1 VAMTTRM
8 AQPQGGAI
16 CRTRPILAL
25 CGCGEYASAPLVNL
39 ECFLSKEVLM
49 STAPKPQ
56 PSVQDPVTVD
66 TKHYKVELE
75 EAFDQAN
82 RERV

>member
-1 VAMTTRM
+1 
-8 AQPQGGAI
+8 
-16 CRTRPILAL
+16 
-25 CGCGEYASAPLVNL
+25 
-39 ECFLSKEVLM
+39 M